1 MSSFL
6 REFLSGNEAV
16 ASAALDAGVL
26 RGIGYPG
33 TPSTE
38 ILEYFSAIGGT
49 AEWAPNEKVA
59 LEVGM
64 GVAFGGGHAIVT
76 MKHVGMNVAA
86 DPLFTAGY
94 TQLSKGLVIVSAD
107 DPGMASSQNEQDSRR
122 YAVASGLPL
131 LEPSNSQE
139 AYDMT
144 RTAFTISEKWKIP
157 VILRLTTRICH
168 SKTVLVRQSADP
180 PEKPRKY
187 NPDVKARVMIPAYA
201 RPAHKKLR
209 QKLLQI
215 QTWNEESDLN
225 RETME
230 EKSLGII
237 ASGVAYMHA
246 REASPKSSFLKL
258 GMTYPLPIKRIR
270 SFVKSVDKCIVIEE
284 GDPYLVEAIR
294 AAGID
299 VEGKL
304 EMYRFGELNVDRVK
318 HIIAGDTSEPVPAA
332 GKPPA
337 LCQGCPHRTVFEAL
351 HNLDCIVAGDIGCYT
366 LAALPPFE
374 AIDTT
379 VCMGAS
385 IGVGLGLRHVLPD
398 NEARK
403 VISVIGDST
412 FVHSGI
418 TGLVEMAYNPPK
430 TGHLVII
437 LDNLTTAMTGL
448 QENPSTGR
456 TLTHEPANRLVLEDL
471 AKSIGIKNVLTL
483 DPLPK
488 ADVFQKIVAEY
499 MQKDELSLII
509 ARQPCILVRKK
520 IKAYQKAEE

>member
-1 MSSFL
+1 MPSFL
-6 REFLSGNEAV
+6 RELLSGNEAV

-215 QTWNEESDLN
+215 QTWNEKSDLN

-246 REASPKSSFLKL
+246 REAAPKSSFLKL

-270 SFVKSVDKCIVIEE
+270 SFAESIDRCIVIEE

-299 VEGKL
+299 VEASRK
-304 EMYRFGELNVDRVK
+304 
-318 HIIAGDTSEPVPAA
+318 
-332 GKPPA
+332 
-337 LCQGCPHRTVFEAL
+337 
-351 HNLDCIVAGDIGCYT
+351 CIV
-366 LAALPPFE
+366 
-374 AIDTT
+374 
-379 VCMGAS
+379 
-385 IGVGLGLRHVLPD
+385 
-398 NEARK
+398 
-403 VISVIGDST
+403 
-412 FVHSGI
+412 
-418 TGLVEMAYNPPK
+418 LV
-430 TGHLVII
+430 
-437 LDNLTTAMTGL
+437 NLT
-448 QENPSTGR
+448 
-456 TLTHEPANRLVLEDL
+456 LTE
-471 AKSIGIKNVLTL
+471 
-483 DPLPK
+483 
-488 ADVFQKIVAEY
+488 
-499 MQKDELSLII
+499 
-509 ARQPCILVRKK
+509 
-520 IKAYQKAEE
+520 

>member
-1 MSSFL
+1 
-6 REFLSGNEAV
+6 
-16 ASAALDAGVL
+16 
-26 RGIGYPG
+26 
-33 TPSTE
+33 
-38 ILEYFSAIGGT
+38 
-49 AEWAPNEKVA
+49 
-59 LEVGM
+59 
-64 GVAFGGGHAIVT
+64 
-76 MKHVGMNVAA
+76 
-86 DPLFTAGY
+86 
-94 TQLSKGLVIVSAD
+94 
-107 DPGMASSQNEQDSRR
+107 
-122 YAVASGLPL
+122 
-131 LEPSNSQE
+131 
-139 AYDMT
+139 
-144 RTAFTISEKWKIP
+144 
-157 VILRLTTRICH
+157 
-168 SKTVLVRQSADP
+168 
-180 PEKPRKY
+180 
-187 NPDVKARVMIPAYA
+187 
-201 RPAHKKLR
+201 
-209 QKLLQI
+209 
-215 QTWNEESDLN
+215 
-225 RETME
+225 ME

-246 REASPKSSFLKL
+246 REAAPKSSFLKL

-270 SFVKSVDKCIVIEE
+270 SFAESVGRCIVIEE
-284 GDPYLVEAIR
+284 GDPYLVEAIK

-318 HIIAGDTSEPVPAA
+318 YIIAGDTSEPVPAA

-366 LAALPPFE
+366 LATLPPFE

-471 AKSIGIKNVLTL
+471 AKSIGIKNVLTCN
-483 DPLPK
+483 PLPK
-488 ADVFQKIVAEY
+488 VDVFQKIVAEY

-520 IKAYQKAEE
+520 IKAYQKTEE